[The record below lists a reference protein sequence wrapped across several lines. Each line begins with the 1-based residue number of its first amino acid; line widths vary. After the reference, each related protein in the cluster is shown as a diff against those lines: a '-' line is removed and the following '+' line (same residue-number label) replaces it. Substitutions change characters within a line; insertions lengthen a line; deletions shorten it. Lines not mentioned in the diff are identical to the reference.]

1 MTASKSTTASN
12 APRVRIQLFTAVRM
26 PAWVLF
32 DKEQGSIAPP
42 DDPYARLAEGNMC
55 APRPAGRPLGIRADV
70 GAHHVAPD
78 ARVPDREPLAAALRL
93 QPAGGRSGQRR
104 SAVSVEIYSRWTV
117 SESGPLTSRCR

>member
-1 MTASKSTTASN
+1 M
-12 APRVRIQLFTAVRM
+12 RIQLFTAVRM

-42 DDPYARLAEGNMC
+42 MIRTPGCPRASC
-55 APRPAGRPLGIRADV
+55 AHRVLPAGPWGSEPTSARTMA
-70 GAHHVAPD
+70 APD

-104 SAVSVEIYSRWTV
+104 SAVSVEMYSRWTV